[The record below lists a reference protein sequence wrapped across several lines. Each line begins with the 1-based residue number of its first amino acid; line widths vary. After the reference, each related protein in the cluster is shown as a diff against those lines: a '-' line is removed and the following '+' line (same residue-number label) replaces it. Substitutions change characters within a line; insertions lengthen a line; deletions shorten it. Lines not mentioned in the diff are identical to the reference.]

1 MAQRYVEWYSVHK
14 NSVALR
20 RIALESI
27 RRSSWALNCL
37 AWHEIFRCCDESS
50 SLILR
55 SALHLLIY
63 FKILVFL
70 VVTAAHNYL
79 FIKYSIKL
87 WTKPS
92 ITFTMMTSKFETNYS
107 SNTEANPKSGF
118 ETVVI
123 ANCILDAPLMLLSII
138 GNALVLVAILR
149 TPSIRSPS
157 VIFLCNL
164 AVSDLLV
171 GLVVQPVYIV
181 EQMVKTVPKLQEAV
195 RGMGFAGC
203 GVSLSTMTAITVD
216 RFLALHYHLQYPNLM
231 TTSRAI
237 YTIITIWCIIT
248 LFTFSFIWSPSI
260 YHYFVSAFGITI
272 CLLVNLVCFIKI
284 HRIVRR
290 HQLQIRVQQQ
300 AVENSTDTNNHHIRQ
315 STRSAKSIFIYFL
328 VMILCYTLLFFV
340 HIISAINNSKSI
352 ILCTFPITAAF
363 KNSSI
368 NPFLYCWRTPE
379 FRAAVFKTAR
389 LLSCREMDWN
399 AST

>member
-1 MAQRYVEWYSVHK
+1 
-14 NSVALR
+14 
-20 RIALESI
+20 
-27 RRSSWALNCL
+27 
-37 AWHEIFRCCDESS
+37 
-50 SLILR
+50 
-55 SALHLLIY
+55 
-63 FKILVFL
+63 
-70 VVTAAHNYL
+70 
-79 FIKYSIKL
+79 
-87 WTKPS
+87 
-92 ITFTMMTSKFETNYS
+92 MMTSKFETNYS

-195 RGMGFAGC
+195 GGMGFAGC

-237 YTIITIWCIIT
+237 YTIVTIWCIIT
-248 LFTFSFIWSPSI
+248 LFSFSILWSPSI
-260 YHYFVSAFGITI
+260 FYFLAAFGITI
-272 CLLVNLVCFIKI
+272 CLLVCLVCFIKI

-290 HQLQIRVQQQ
+290 HQLQIHVQQQ

-368 NPFLYCWRTPE
+368 NPFLYC
-379 FRAAVFKTAR
+379 
-389 LLSCREMDWN
+389 
-399 AST
+399 

>member
-55 SALHLLIY
+55 SALHLLIN

-92 ITFTMMTSKFETNYS
+92 ITFTMMTSKFEINYS

-123 ANCILDAPLMLLSII
+123 ANCILNTPLMLLSII

-171 GLVVQPVYIV
+171 GLVVQPVYVAAEIAI
-181 EQMVKTVPKLQEAV
+181 TVRALLQAAKL
-195 RGMGFAGC
+195 MGFAGF
-203 GVSLSTMTAITVD
+203 GVSLTTMTAITVD
-216 RFLALHYHLQYPNLM
+216 RFLALHYHLQYPNFM

-237 YTIITIWCIIT
+237 YTIITIWLIIT
-248 LFTFSFIWSPSI
+248 LFSFFNS
-260 YHYFVSAFGITI
+260 
-272 CLLVNLVCFIKI
+272 LVAEYL
-284 HRIVRR
+284 
-290 HQLQIRVQQQ
+290 
-300 AVENSTDTNNHHIRQ
+300 
-315 STRSAKSIFIYFL
+315 
-328 VMILCYTLLFFV
+328 
-340 HIISAINNSKSI
+340 
-352 ILCTFPITAAF
+352 
-363 KNSSI
+363 
-368 NPFLYCWRTPE
+368 
-379 FRAAVFKTAR
+379 
-389 LLSCREMDWN
+389 LLSCSFLYHKLPFSQLGLFHQDSPN
-399 AST
+399 CSSASVTNSRSTTSSGKFNWYKQPSHTTIN